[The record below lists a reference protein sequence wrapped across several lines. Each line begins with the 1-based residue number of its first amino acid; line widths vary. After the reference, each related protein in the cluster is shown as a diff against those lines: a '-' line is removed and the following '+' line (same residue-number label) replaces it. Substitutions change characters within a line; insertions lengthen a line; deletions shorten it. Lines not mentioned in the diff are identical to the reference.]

1 MNHYKKQDKKFL
13 RQCVSCREIKNKS
26 DLIRITKD
34 YETQSVKINQT
45 GKIQGRSVYICK
57 NYECVEKALK
67 KNRIDVLLKGKSP
80 ENIKDE
86 LYAVL
91 KN

>member
-1 MNHYKKQDKKFL
+1 MNQYRKKDKKFL
-13 RQCVSCREIKNKS
+13 RQCSSCREIKSKS
-26 DLIRITKD
+26 ELIRITKD
-34 YETQSVKINQT
+34 FETQVVKINQT
-45 GKIQGRSVYICK
+45 GEIQGRSVYICK
-57 NYECVEKALK
+57 NSECIEKALK

-80 ENIKDE
+80 NNIKDE

>member
-1 MNHYKKQDKKFL
+1 MSQDKKFL
-13 RQCVSCREIKNKS
+13 RQCASCRTIKNKTE
-26 DLIRITKD
+26 LIRVTKNF
-34 YETQSVKINQT
+34 ETLAIEVNQDS
-45 GKIQGRSVYICK
+45 KIQGRSVYICK
-57 NYECVEKALK
+57 NSECIEKALK

-80 ENIKDE
+80 NDIKDK

>member
-1 MNHYKKQDKKFL
+1 MNQYTKQDKKFL
-13 RQCVSCREIKNKS
+13 RQCLSCRAIKSKS

-34 YETQSVKINQT
+34 FETQSIKINQS
-45 GKIQGRSVYICK
+45 GEFQGRSVYICK
-57 NYECVEKALK
+57 NSECVEKALK
-67 KNRIDVLLKGKSP
+67 KNKIDVLLKGKSP
-80 ENIKDE
+80 NDIKDE

>member
-1 MNHYKKQDKKFL
+1 MNQYSKQDKKFL
-13 RQCVSCREIKNKS
+13 RQCASCRTIKNKS

-34 YETQSVKINQT
+34 VETQTVKINQT
-45 GKIQGRSVYICK
+45 GEIQGRSVYICK
-57 NYECVEKALK
+57 NSECVEKALK